1 MALRARKPE
10 VKPAKRA
17 KILISG
23 ESGSGKTFFSL
34 NFPGVYFLDTEFGA
48 EREQY
53 QRKLQESGGMYL
65 GRDHGVNTF
74 EEVIKEVKALTT
86 EKHQYKTLVIDSFS
100 HLYISEA
107 ARAEEKG
114 GSEFGRDKK
123 IANIPSRQ
131 LLRWIDIMEM
141 NVVLVAHSKKD
152 WSNKEEVI
160 TTFDGYEKISYAL
173 DLWLE
178 FVKNKIII
186 RKSRIEAMPQG
197 MVIKRDFETFAELYG
212 ITTINQEAV
221 QIVLATESQVKRVK
235 NLIELLNI
243 KPETIESNLKKM
255 EVDSFEDMTTEQIA
269 GIITMFESKLQAVNV
284 TK

>member
-23 ESGSGKTFFSL
+23 EPGSGKTYFALS
-34 NFPGVYFLDTEFGA
+34 FPGVYFIDTEYGA

-53 QRKLQESGGMYL
+53 QRKLTESGGMYL

-74 EEVIKEVKALTT
+74 EEVIKEVKSLTT
-86 EKHQYKTLVIDSFS
+86 EKHTYRTLVIDSLS
-100 HLYISEA
+100 HLYVAEA

-141 NVVLVAHSKKD
+141 NVVLVAHTKKD
-152 WSNKEEVI
+152 WSNKDAVT
-160 TTFDGYEKISYAL
+160 TTFDAYDKTGYAL

-178 FVKNKIII
+178 LAEKKIIV
-186 RKSRIEAMPQG
+186 RKSRIETLPAG
-197 MVIKRDFETFAELYG
+197 LVIKRDFEAFAELYG
-212 ITTINQEAV
+212 IKTIDQPAIQV
-221 QIVLATESQVKRVK
+221 VLATDGQVKRVK
-235 NLIELLNI
+235 DLIDLLNI
-243 KPETIESNLKKM
+243 KSETIENNLKKM

>member
-1 MALRARKPE
+1 MALRAKKPE

-23 ESGSGKTFFSL
+23 EPGSGKTYFALS
-34 NFPGVYFLDTEFGA
+34 FPGVYFIDTEYGA

-53 QRKLQESGGMYL
+53 QRKLTESGGMYL

-74 EEVIKEVKALTT
+74 EEVIKEVKSLTT
-86 EKHQYKTLVIDSFS
+86 EKHPYKTLVIDSLS
-100 HLYISEA
+100 HLYVGEA

-141 NVVLVAHSKKD
+141 NVILVAHTKKD
-152 WSNKEEVI
+152 WSNKEAVT
-160 TTFDGYEKISYAL
+160 TTFDAYDKTGYAL

-178 FVKNKIII
+178 LAEKKIVV
-186 RKSRIEAMPQG
+186 RKSRIETLPSG
-197 MVIKRDFETFAELYG
+197 MVIKRDFEAFAELYG
-212 ITTINQEAV
+212 INTINQDAK
-221 QIVLATESQVKRVK
+221 QIVLATAEQVNRVGA
-235 NLIELLNI
+235 LIDLLNI
-243 KPETIESNLKKM
+243 KPEVIESNMKKM
-255 EVDSFEDMTTEQIA
+255 EVDGFEDMTTEQIA
-269 GIITMFESKLQAVNV
+269 GIITMFESKLKSINGV
-284 TK
+284 K